1 MKPLAGTRIV
11 DLSRYAPGPY
21 GSLVCAA
28 LGAEVIKVE
37 APVGGDPLRQVDAQA
52 FERLN
57 QGKKSVVVDLKSEDG
72 AAELRRLLGTARVVI
87 ESFRPGVMARL
98 GLDYASVRTA
108 APEIIYVSISG
119 YGQSGPSAA
128 RAGHDVNYM
137 ASAGAL
143 DGVGRPLP
151 VQVADF
157 AAGGLFA
164 VIAILA
170 ALMEGQEG
178 TSRFID
184 LSMHEGVLSL
194 SRLSDGDGVGVLSD
208 TLSGRYPN
216 YTVYT
221 TKDGGALSVGALEPK
236 FWKAFCDVVERPDW
250 VTRTGDAELRAQVAE
265 LIRTRTRDAW
275 EELFREADA
284 CVEVVR
290 TAREA
295 FAHPQT
301 THRGQTLS
309 DFQLPFGLTSTALG
323 KAPELGEHTEE
334 ILGALG

>member
-37 APVGGDPLRQVDAQA
+37 APGDGDPLRQMDAQA
-52 FERLN
+52 FARLN
-57 QGKKSVVVDLKSEDG
+57 QGKKSVVLDLKTEDG
-72 AAELRRLLGTARVVI
+72 AAELRRLLATARVVM

-98 GLDYASVRTA
+98 GLDYASLRTS

-119 YGQSGPSAA
+119 YGQSGPSAM

-143 DGVGRPLP
+143 DGVVRPLP
-151 VQVADF
+151 IQFADF
-157 AAGGLFA
+157 AAGGLYA
-164 VIAILA
+164 VVAILA
-170 ALMEGQEG
+170 ALMDG
-178 TSRFID
+178 TGRYID

-194 SRLSDGDGVGVLSD
+194 SRLSAGDGEGVLSD

-216 YTVYT
+216 YAVYA

-236 FWKAFCDVVERPDW
+236 FWEAFCAVVERPDW
-250 VTRTGDAELRAQVAE
+250 VALGGDPGLRPDVAE
-265 LIRTRTRDAW
+265 LIQTRTRDVW

-290 TAREA
+290 TAKEA
-295 FAHPQT
+295 FAHPRT
-301 THRGQTLS
+301 THRGQTLD
-309 DFQLPFGLTSTALG
+309 DFQLPFGLPRTVLG
-323 KAPELGEHTEE
+323 KAPALGEHTAE